1 MKKSKNR
8 WKKVI
13 VIIVIVMAVIIGGGY
28 IFIEY
33 LKSELKATISG
44 CKLES
49 NNFRTVIDF
58 EYINNWIVI
67 QAKVGGSDKEFPF
80 IFDTGAQTVIMDS
93 LLKEISKENYKKYG
107 SSKRTDTINNAFNN
121 GLISLNN
128 LELGNVRFSGIGAIT
143 AKNSKWGMLNCISA
157 FGIIGYNIIQTCIF
171 QIDYEK
177 KQIIITD
184 KEENLSNSGEIQ
196 WITYKPISTQET
208 PIIPA
213 VINDSVKIDLFFDT
227 GMSGGIS
234 LSSSELY
241 SAISQQFPEQTAKYT
256 SRPSLQIRGE
266 KDELEESLIYRASS
280 FSFGNNFSEDIRINI
295 DNTPVN
301 SEREYTGLI
310 GNRYFEDYII
320 TLDYRNRRVGF
331 IPKQKLDERNNTFGI
346 TFLPNGNKMIVSS
359 IYKGFKPD
367 ETGIQPGDE
376 VYSINDIKIS
386 ELKQE
391 IFCEIYRKEYS
402 FSNPADSIL
411 HIEIIKDD
419 SLIEYKFKKQ
429 SLFDNVHLE

>member
-1 MKKSKNR
+1 MKKSKIR

-13 VIIVIVMAVIIGGGY
+13 VIIVIVVAVIIGGGY
-28 IFIEY
+28 LFIEY
-33 LKSELKATISG
+33 LKSELKATITG

-49 NNFRTVIDF
+49 KNFQTVIDF
-58 EYINNWIVI
+58 EYINNWIIV

-80 IFDTGAQTVIMDS
+80 IFDSGAQTVIMDS

-107 SSKRTDTINNAFNN
+107 STKRTDTINNAFNN

-128 LELGNVRFSGIGAIT
+128 IELGDAKFSGIGAIT
-143 AKNSKWGMLNCISA
+143 AQNSKWGMLNCISA
-157 FGIIGYNIIQTCIF
+157 YGIIGYNVLQTCIF

-184 KEENLSNSGEIQ
+184 NEENLSNLGEIQ
-196 WITYKPISTQET
+196 WIAYKPISKQET

-213 VINDSVKIDLFFDT
+213 VINDSVKINLFFDT

-241 SAISQQFPEQTAKYT
+241 NSFSQQFPERTVKYT

-280 FSFGNNFSEDIRINI
+280 LSFGNNFSEDIKINI
-295 DNTPVN
+295 KNSPV
-301 SEREYTGLI
+301 SADSEYTGLI
-310 GNRYFEDYII
+310 GNRYFENYII

-331 IPKQKLDERNNTFGI
+331 IPKQKSDEKNKAYGI
-346 TFLPNGNKMIVSS
+346 AFLPRGNKMIVSA
-359 IYKGFKPD
+359 IYLGYEPD
-367 ETGIQPGDE
+367 EAGIQPGDE
-376 VYSINDIKIS
+376 IYSINEIKIS
-386 ELKQE
+386 DLQTEV
-391 IFCEIYRKEYS
+391 FCEIYRKEYS
-402 FSNPADSIL
+402 FTNPEDSIL
-411 HIEIIKDD
+411 KMEIIKND
-419 SLIEYKFKKQ
+419 SIIGYKFKKQ
-429 SLFDNVHLE
+429 YLFDIAHQE